1 MKVAQY
7 DVLGNNAK
15 RDVRPARDDRSVLA
29 PRPLVCG
36 FTGVSTRRSSRP
48 GRPVFFERHPS
59 TSYWAT
65 FFGSHRDRLPL
76 GARPCPYVASIR
88 ISTAFSPSASQICG
102 SGSSALSS
110 HFETGNPILKSVLVL
125 SPKWQRT

>member
-1 MKVAQY
+1 MKEAQ
-7 DVLGNNAK
+7 DEVLGNNAK

-36 FTGVSTRRSSRP
+36 FTSVSTRRSSRP

-65 FFGSHRDRLPL
+65 FIGSLRDRLLSAHGLTL
-76 GARPCPYVASIR
+76 GCEHPHQHRFFAVCEPNLWRR
-88 ISTAFSPSASQICG
+88 F
-102 SGSSALSS
+102 
-110 HFETGNPILKSVLVL
+110 KRSVV
-125 SPKWQRT
+125 SF